1 VVEVTDRRKEL
12 IKYKGHQVAPAQLE
26 ALLSTH
32 PAVVEAGVV
41 GIPDEDVGER
51 PVAYVVAATELDPDE
66 LMSWVAQRVA
76 PYERIHRAELVD
88 ELPKNPTGKLLRQV
102 LRERERA

>member
-1 VVEVTDRRKEL
+1 
-12 IKYKGHQVAPAQLE
+12 VAPAQLE
-26 ALLSTH
+26 ALLSTT

-41 GIPDEDVGER
+41 GIPDEDVGEL
-51 PVAYVVAATELDPDE
+51 PVAYVVAATALDPDE

-76 PYERIHRAELVD
+76 PYERIHRVELVD
-88 ELPKNPTGKLLRQV
+88 ELPKSPTGKLLRRV

>member
-1 VVEVTDRRKEL
+1 
-12 IKYKGHQVAPAQLE
+12 VAPAQLE
-26 ALLSTH
+26 AQLSTH

-41 GIPDEDVGER
+41 GIADEDAGEL

-66 LMSWVAQRVA
+66 LMSWVAERVA
-76 PYERIHRAELVD
+76 PYERIHRVELVD
-88 ELPKNPTGKLLRQV
+88 ELPKNPTGKLLRRV